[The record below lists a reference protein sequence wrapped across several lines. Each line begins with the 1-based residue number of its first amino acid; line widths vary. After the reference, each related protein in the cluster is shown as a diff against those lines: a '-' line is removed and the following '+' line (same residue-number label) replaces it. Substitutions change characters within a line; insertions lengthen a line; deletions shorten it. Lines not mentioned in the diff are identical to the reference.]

1 MLAKIVKRHFRSC
14 FKSHSHLFPDRLTLF
29 MGSILTV
36 LSYSEFVRLVIS
48 LSIDVVEYIV
58 PVLMLPLIGDLFD
71 IVGVATSIY
80 LFREAGLLALL
91 ELVPGLD
98 ILPMNTI
105 AWFVWLILKRQR
117 EAIEGLVGKEF

>member
-1 MLAKIVKRHFRSC
+1 
-14 FKSHSHLFPDRLTLF
+14 

-80 LFREAGLLALL
+80 LFREAGLLTLL

-98 ILPMNTI
+98 FLPMNTI

>member
-1 MLAKIVKRHFRSC
+1 MSI
-14 FKSHSHLFPDRLTLF
+14 FKY
-29 MGSILTV
+29 V
-36 LSYSEFVRLVIS
+36 SYGEFVRLVVC
-48 LSIDVVEYIV
+48 LSIDVVEYII

-80 LFREAGLLALL
+80 LFREVGLLSLL

-105 AWFVWLILKRQR
+105 TWFVWLILKRQR
-117 EAIEGLVGKEF
+117 EAVEGLLGKEF